1 MGPLKGDV
9 GICGLNNLVAGCVA
23 ARGTSFLTRA
33 TLVLPPETF
42 SLSMTY
48 SNCMLKVLWAKIPHS
63 DKSIPV
69 VPNFVTPV
77 TSDTKNREDS
87 TPCDNKK
94 MLKCNSWCASLLGR
108 PIFSS
113 CRFQLLYYKKRS
125 ILVIQV

>member
-1 MGPLKGDV
+1 MGPLKGDA

-23 ARGTSFLTRA
+23 ARGTSFLPRA
-33 TLVLPPETF
+33 TLVPETF

-69 VPNFVTPV
+69 DPNFVTPV

-87 TPCDNKK
+87 TPCAYKK
-94 MLKCNSWCASLLGR
+94 ILKCNSWCASLLGP

-113 CRFQLLYYKKRS
+113 CRYQLLYYEKHS